1 MVCSAACLVFGSAAA
16 STQQHIRHIE
26 DHLLP
31 ATTVNG
37 QRLRTTTLIRQMRES
52 GVPGVSIAFFR
63 GGRIE
68 WTDAVG
74 VTHLGGAAVD
84 SNTVFQAASISKP
97 LTAIAVLSLK
107 QSGKLDLDR
116 DVNDYLGS
124 WKLPEGRATATEHVT
139 IRRLLNHTAG
149 VSVHGFDGYPSGQS
163 LPSLIEVLNGAPP
176 ANSPPIRVTS
186 LPGTG
191 WSYSGGGYVILEQ
204 LLNELTGTPFVQ
216 LMDQAVLKPAG
227 MHRSSF
233 EQPVAAGLRA
243 NAAAPYDAK
252 GQPVPGGAH
261 TYPEEAPAGL
271 WTTPTDLARLAINLQ
286 HSLAGKPGIL
296 LQETAR
302 EMLQPGKGSWGLGFR
317 VGGGDHPYFMHGGW
331 NAGFR
336 SILIVFGEGDGIA
349 VMTNG
354 DGGLA
359 IMSALVRTVAAE
371 YGWPAFKP
379 GVHKTVHLAA
389 SELDRFVGNYRLDAD
404 VTITVSRKGERLNMQ
419 IADDAPSELTAE
431 GRAAFFSAASNTQ
444 VTFQFDAHRRA
455 ANVRIDTLLA
465 TYDGTRLQ

>member
-1 MVCSAACLVFGSAAA
+1 
-16 STQQHIRHIE
+16 
-26 DHLLP
+26 
-31 ATTVNG
+31 
-37 QRLRTTTLIRQMRES
+37 MREC

-63 GGRIE
+63 RGRIE

-74 VTHLGGAAVD
+74 VTQPGGSAVD

-97 LTAIAVLSLK
+97 LTAIAVLSLA
-107 QSGKLDLDR
+107 QLGKLDLDR
-116 DVNDYLGS
+116 DANDYLRS

-149 VSVHGFDGYPSGQS
+149 VSVHGFEGYSSGDR
-163 LPSLIEVLNGAPP
+163 LPSLVEVLDGTSP
-176 ANSPPIRVTS
+176 ANSPPVRVTL
-186 LPGTG
+186 LPGTV

-204 LLNELTGTPFVQ
+204 LLDELTGIPFAQ

-233 EQPVAAGLRA
+233 EQPIAADLRA
-243 NAAAPYDAK
+243 NAATPYDAE
-252 GQPVPGGAH
+252 GQPIPGGAH
-261 TYPEEAPAGL
+261 TYPEQAPAGL
-271 WTTPTDLARLAINLQ
+271 WTTPTDLARLAINFQ

-302 EMLQPGKGSWGLGFR
+302 EMVKPGKSSWGLGFR
-317 VGGGDHPYFMHGGW
+317 VGGGDHPYFMHGGS

-336 SILIVFGEGDGIA
+336 SILLAFDEGDGIA

-354 DGGLA
+354 DGGLE

-379 GVHKTVHLAA
+379 GFHKTVHLAA
-389 SELDRFVGNYRLDAD
+389 SELDRFVGNYQLGAD
-404 VTITVSRKGERLNMQ
+404 VAITVSRKGEQLIIQ
-419 IADDAPSELTAE
+419 IADDAPIELTAE
-431 GRAAFFSAASNTQ
+431 GQAAFFSAASNTR
-444 VTFQFDAHRRA
+444 VTFQLDAHWRA
-455 ANVRIDTLLA
+455 ANVRVETLLA
-465 TYDGTRLQ
+465 TYDGIRLQ